1 MTFSITSAIADLPR
15 IRHRLLVVGMAA
27 LAVIGIG
34 AGQIS
39 LALFTDQE
47 SVNATFAA
55 GTIDLDATKIAALSL
70 SVPAIMP
77 GDTITDDVVVHNV
90 GSAELRYAMSTASTN
105 ADALDLRSV
114 LTLTVKTVDVTTPGT
129 PCDNFDGTT
138 VVATTALGASSGGFG
153 APAAGGHPGDRTLAG
168 GAQETLC
175 FRVSLPS
182 STGAAYEGATTTTT
196 FTFDAEQTA
205 NNP

>member
-1 MTFSITSAIADLPR
+1 MSAIPFATAASR
-15 IRHRLLVVGMAA
+15 RVHRWR
-27 LAVIGIG
+27 LAVAMSTLAAFGVA

-47 SVNATFAA
+47 SVDATFAA
-55 GTIDLDATKIAALSL
+55 GTIDLDSAKIASLSL

-90 GSAELRYAMSTASTN
+90 GSAELRYAMSTSSTN
-105 ADALDLRSV
+105 ADTLDLRDV
-114 LTLTVKTVDVTTPGT
+114 LTLSVKETDATTPET
-129 PCDNFDGTT
+129 PCNNFDGAT
-138 VVATTALGASSGGFG
+138 VVTSTALGTSSGGFG
-153 APAAGGHPGDRTLAG
+153 DPAVGPQAGDRVLAA

-175 FRVSLPS
+175 FRVSLPEA
-182 STGAAYEGATTTTT
+182 TGAAYEGATTTTT

-205 NNP
+205 NNS

>member
-1 MTFSITSAIADLPR
+1 MSASPFAT
-15 IRHRLLVVGMAA
+15 AA
-27 LAVIGIG
+27 SRRVRRWRLAVAMSTLAAFGVA

-47 SVNATFAA
+47 SVDATFAA
-55 GTIDLDATKIAALSL
+55 GTIDLDSAKIASLSL

-90 GSAELRYAMSTASTN
+90 GSAELRYAMSTSSTN
-105 ADALDLRSV
+105 ADTLDLRDV
-114 LTLTVKTVDVTTPGT
+114 LTLSVKETDTTTPET
-129 PCDNFDGTT
+129 PCNDFDGAT
-138 VVATTALGASSGGFG
+138 VVTSTALGTSSGGFG
-153 APAAGGHPGDRTLAG
+153 DPAVGPQAGDRVLAA

-175 FRVSLPS
+175 FRVSLPEA
-182 STGAAYEGATTTTT
+182 TGAAYEGATTTTT

-205 NNP
+205 NNS